1 MSAPDAPAP
10 PEVPAEASQSTSLLA
25 KLDAWGSSAMP
36 SMGLATL
43 VAALH
48 TRPVQPLP
56 LLFAPALLF
65 AGYVNVAGY
74 AVDAAG
80 MSAAWSGLYVLLSL
94 RRGRGGGGVGPGLI
108 ARAWTPSSQRTSTR
122 RLQTPARRAV
132 SAVAVGLA
140 SVNCVAGTVT
150 YSITGDRAAEAEARR
165 ERDRWGA
172 EKQ

>member
-1 MSAPDAPAP
+1 
-10 PEVPAEASQSTSLLA
+10 
-25 KLDAWGSSAMP
+25 
-36 SMGLATL
+36 MGLATL

-94 RRGRGGGGVGPGLI
+94 RRRSGGGGGLLSRLGSLGRLGRLGRLGSSGPGLL
-108 ARAWTPSSQRTSTR
+108 ARAWTPASQRTSTR

-132 SAVAVGLA
+132 SALALGLGT
-140 SVNCVAGTVT
+140 VNCAAGAVT
-150 YSITGDRAAEAEARR
+150 YTTGDRAAEAEARR

-172 EKQ
+172 ETR